1 MKKEDDV
8 LLGDVLLVFRN
19 DGVVDIV
26 IVYIGDACSVLV
38 GGGTDV
44 HIDFGGE
51 WINFSRLLSEFLSA
65 LCILLSYL
73 SIIGMFLLQGLCQEL
88 RFQLSGLRDALIL
101 SFGFNGCDV

>member
-1 MKKEDDV
+1 MKKEDNV
-8 LLGDVLLVFRN
+8 LLSDVLLVFGN

-44 HIDFGGE
+44 HIDLWGE
-51 WINFSRLLSEFLSA
+51 RIHFSRLLSELLSA

-73 SIIGMFLLQGLCQEL
+73 SIIGMFLLQGL
-88 RFQLSGLRDALIL
+88 R
-101 SFGFNGCDV
+101 